1 MDDYDSISS
10 PVGGDAP
17 TPDMSI
23 TPEQY
28 FSAIKQYY
36 PNAVFNGGGRTPGRN
51 KAVGGVP
58 NSMHLS
64 DQAVDFNVPGVPS
77 QQVFDTLKSHN
88 LPMTEELSEGQV
100 GSQGAHLHV
109 GWRPK
114 GQQADNYDSI
124 SSPVDPKTNK
134 AIGGSASSYDDI
146 SSPVPPQPN
155 ALERGVMDLSNSK
168 FIKGISGAYDQAVTN
183 GLFMQ
188 PTRFAMEHLGVGMD
202 ELKKKFPGQ
211 TEDWYHQQ
219 LHTAYNGAVEQARQ
233 NAVAQTK
240 ANPYPGHLVGNTLAE
255 VAGSP
260 EYLLAPGGGV
270 GTSVGRR
277 IASAVATNAAV
288 GAASN
293 AAAQGMDILEGQK
306 KDFDI
311 TQNLT
316 QAAFAG
322 GIGGAVHGATEFTP
336 VVSDYVKS
344 LFANRGVDTKP
355 GALPLGST
363 SPTTGP
369 QVNLTPEEQ
378 QTFKGLVQHGSVD
391 DIKAFLASK
400 QGPKPS
406 WSNVNQLVQL
416 RDSLPPKFVGR
427 DNLNEA
433 INQHIADTNTGL
445 IHEHLQQQ
453 TAGWKNA
460 PDFEVINHADDIQD
474 PNIRAQAQKE
484 DANGDALGFLGP
496 DGKVRIYGSRIDSP
510 ETLNAVLFHEG
521 LGHFGLSEKFGDRL
535 DQTLGTLLDRNV
547 GQFGKDVDA
556 WQKKN
561 PGAYDGDRVRAAEEV
576 LAERSQNGQV
586 KSAIWDAVSA
596 SVRQFGR
603 KMGLKLSY
611 NDSEVRHILAMS
623 HDAVVNGTGRNVAA
637 NGYRNPLNNVSNKHM
652 FTGQKAR
659 GFDVNHPTTFTPS
672 DNIIRN
678 EINDQRAELTGM
690 QMGTLGGVLDH
701 PELYKH
707 YPELRN
713 LRVIHTDLN
722 GYRGAY
728 SDKTR
733 TLYLDNTGKDT
744 DPLSTVLH
752 ETQHA
757 IQHIEGFHPDQP
769 QDTSALTDEEYL
781 NSPIEKEARQT
792 EYRQRM
798 SDFQR
803 RDKDRLYTSNGEP
816 VFMRRNALD
825 EEQVDPRLL
834 DHVDQFKQDLRFWSD
849 PEFRKN
855 VIELAR
861 LRNPVDTSPKEEPKA
876 YRFASE
882 AEARQAL
889 GKFMRKSQLAAEPG
903 MDSGDPEAIHNALEK
918 MSAKTVIPW
927 EQTKREALEAGFKPS
942 QIKDLS
948 ETNPGDLTN
957 KVWRIG
963 AATNMAKMKLDE
975 LSERIGTPDERAT
988 DKYDALQAT
997 ATFQYNMAR
1006 FKGELSEAARAL
1018 QAAKAFMSYTDSGI
1032 EKMMEALRDSDSP
1045 LADIAGDPLKFAQ
1058 FWQTVKNML
1067 GSNSNPQGLATVLQ
1081 ATNKP
1086 YWEQYLNTL
1095 HMNMMLSA
1103 FSTHVKAPIDMATG
1117 ITRNVM
1123 EKAMAMPI
1131 GEVRKMIVRMTG
1143 RAPKPGVEVAELLS
1157 HTYGLMKSVSEAEV
1171 YRRMLHAVK
1180 TGEGGYVDANGQ
1192 SVPLAIQSKY
1202 LGTTNPDIPGVSIPS
1217 HLIAAQDTFFR
1228 SVEMNAQLRALASR
1242 QARVQLGKNASLDD
1256 MFTRTEAIAR
1266 APSASMLKEARDL
1279 TDRTLLLNSNIF
1291 NKFIDQGRHYR
1302 PGMSVYHRAGT
1313 FVVSNLAPFIRVEAN
1328 NLFNR
1333 VIQRSPLGLLDP
1345 YTLGQLKL
1353 GGPQADIAAAKMIY
1367 GSVLIGMAWV
1377 AADKAK
1383 NYITGEGPENPYKL
1397 KELMASGY
1405 SPNAIHE
1412 NGQYQMSSNLSLS
1425 VNPFDYHNEVAQ
1437 QVAAARQAWEA
1448 GADEHNWGTALK
1460 LAFGSVMHSL
1470 GSMTWLNDLAPV
1482 TDAATAKGQD
1492 ATGKLTQFVANEA
1505 RTWTP
1510 MLAGQ
1515 IARNIDPYQHDV
1527 NDRKSLSGTAINA
1540 IRAQTPGLSQGL
1552 PIRYSVYGNPM
1563 RNGASI
1569 TGVHTV
1575 IPGLE
1580 GNSRPETTDP
1590 TEIELNRLA
1599 KTTPSAVI
1607 TPVQKTIKFK
1617 GEEPRKL
1624 TTSEFE
1630 EYQHQAGRAIVDAV
1644 GEYMSDP
1651 SWGDMSDY
1659 DKIKVI
1665 KKIETQQKK
1674 QVKEQLFGQQ

>member
-1 MDDYDSISS
+1 MDDYSDFQ
-10 PVGGDAP
+10 PVGGSAP
-17 TPDMSI
+17 TPDMSL

-36 PNAVFNGGGRTPGRN
+36 PNAVYNGGGRDPARN

-58 NSMHLS
+58 NSMHLT

-114 GQQADNYDSI
+114 GGQQPQDDYSGFTSVSAPASHQ
-124 SSPVDPKTNK
+124 SSEYGGFTPVQPN
-134 AIGGSASSYDDI
+134 G
-146 SSPVPPQPN
+146 PN
-155 ALERGVMDLSNSK
+155 ALEQGVIDLSNSH
-168 FIKGISGAYDQAVTN
+168 FIKGVSGAYQQAVTN

-202 ELKKKFPGQ
+202 ELRQKYPGH
-211 TEDWYHQQ
+211 TDDWYHDQ

-240 ANPYPGHLVGNTLAE
+240 ANPYPGHLLANTAAE
-255 VAGSP
+255 VVGSP
-260 EYLLAPGGGV
+260 EYLLAPGGGA
-270 GTSVGRR
+270 GTTVARR
-277 IASAVATNAAV
+277 IGSAIATNAGV
-288 GAASN
+288 GAVSN
-293 AAAQGMDILEGQK
+293 AAAQIMDIGEGQK
-306 KDFDI
+306 KNFDI

-322 GIGGAVHGATEFTP
+322 GIGGAVHGVTEFTP

-344 LFANRGVDTKP
+344 LFGNRGIDTTP
-355 GALPLGST
+355 GARPLGST
-363 SPTTGP
+363 APITGS
-369 QVNLTPEEQ
+369 QVTLTPEEQ

-391 DIKAFLASK
+391 DIKSFLADK

-406 WSNVNQLVQL
+406 WANVDQMVQL
-416 RDSLPPKFVGR
+416 RDGLPPKFVGR

-433 INQHIADTNTGL
+433 INQHIADQNTGL
-445 IHEHLQQQ
+445 IHDHLQQQ
-453 TAGWKNA
+453 TANWKNA
-460 PDFEVINHADDIQD
+460 PKFEVINHADDIQD
-474 PNIRAQAQKE
+474 PDIRAQAQRE

-535 DQTLGTLLDRNV
+535 DQTLNTLLDRNV

-561 PGAYDGDRVRAAEEV
+561 PDAYGGDRTRAAEEV

-586 KSAIWDAVSA
+586 KPAIWDAVSA

-623 HDAVVNGTGRNVAA
+623 HDAVVNGKGTNVAD

-652 FTGQKAR
+652 FTGQKAAS
-659 GFDVNHPTTFTPS
+659 FDPDHPTAFTPS
-672 DNIIRN
+672 DDMPRN
-678 EINDQRAELTGM
+678 EINDRYAKLTGM
-690 QMGTLGGVLDH
+690 QMGKLEGVLDH
-701 PELYKH
+701 PDLYAQ
-707 YPELRN
+707 YPELKN
-713 LRVIHTDLN
+713 LPVTHLDMSEQ
-722 GYRGAY
+722 GWHGAY
-728 SDKTR
+728 SPKTKR
-733 TLYLDNTGKDT
+733 MYLDTSGKDKY
-744 DPLSTVLH
+744 PLSTVLH
-752 ETQHA
+752 EVQHA
-757 IQHIEGFHPDQP
+757 IQDIEGHHPNSESETVNLSDQ
-769 QDTSALTDEEYL
+769 EYL
-781 NSPIEKEARQT
+781 DSPVEKEARAT
-792 EYRQRM
+792 ENRFPLSREE
-798 SDFQR
+798 R
-803 RDKDRLYTSNGEP
+803 AANPP
-816 VFMRRNALD
+816 VF
-825 EEQVDPRLL
+825 
-834 DHVDQFKQDLRFWSD
+834 
-849 PEFRKN
+849 
-855 VIELAR
+855 I
-861 LRNPVDTSPKEEPKA
+861 
-876 YRFASE
+876 
-882 AEARQAL
+882 
-889 GKFMRKSQLAAEPG
+889 RKSQLAAEPG
-903 MDSGDPEAIHNALEK
+903 MDSGDPEAIHEALEK

-975 LSERIGTPDERAT
+975 LSERIGTPDEKAT
-988 DKYDALQAT
+988 DKFDALQAT

-1032 EKMMEALRDSDSP
+1032 EKMMEALRESDSP
-1045 LADIAGDPLKFAQ
+1045 LAEIAADPIKFAN
-1058 FWQTVKNML
+1058 FWQTVKNTL
-1067 GSNSNPQGLATVLQ
+1067 GSNSNPQGLATALQ

-1103 FSTHVKAPIDMATG
+1103 LSTHVKAPIDMATG

-1123 EKAMAMPI
+1123 EKAIAMPV
-1131 GEVRKMIVRMTG
+1131 GALRRMVVGLTG
-1143 RAPKPGVEVAELLS
+1143 KVPKPGVEPAELLS

-1180 TGEGGYVDANGQ
+1180 TGEGGYVDPNGQ
-1192 SVPLAIQSKY
+1192 SIPVSIQSQY
-1202 LGTTNPDIPGVSIPS
+1202 MGTTNPDIPGVSIPS

-1242 QARVQLGKNASLDD
+1242 QARTELGPKASLDD

-1266 APSASMLKEARDL
+1266 QPSLAMLKEARDL
-1279 TDRTLLLNSNIF
+1279 TDRTLLLNSNKF
-1291 NKFIDQGRHYR
+1291 NKFIDQYRNYR
-1302 PGMSVYHRAGT
+1302 PGLTGWERVGR
-1313 FVVSNLAPFIRVEAN
+1313 FIVSNLAPFIRVEAN

-1345 YTLGQLKL
+1345 YTQKQLKM
-1353 GGPQADIAAAKMIY
+1353 GGPQADIAVAKMLY
-1367 GSVLIGMAWV
+1367 GTVLMGMSWV
-1377 AADKAK
+1377 AADKTK
-1383 NYITGEGPENPYKL
+1383 NYLTGEGPDNPYKM
-1397 KELMASGY
+1397 KELQASGWN
-1405 SPNAIHE
+1405 PNAVHE

-1425 VNPFDYHNEVAQ
+1425 VNPFDQHNEVAQ
-1437 QVAAARQAWEA
+1437 QIAAMRSAYEQ
-1448 GADEHNWGTALK
+1448 GADAKDWGLGLK
-1460 LAFGSVMHSL
+1460 LAFGSMLHSL
-1470 GSMTWLNDLAPV
+1470 GEMTWLNDLAPI

-1492 ATGKLTQFVANEA
+1492 ALGKVTQGVANEA

-1527 NDRKSLSGTAINA
+1527 NDRASISGTALNA
-1540 IRAQTPGLSQGL
+1540 IKAQTPFLSKEL

-1569 TGVHTV
+1569 TGVHTI

-1607 TPVQKTIKFK
+1607 TPVQKTVKFP
-1617 GEEPRKL
+1617 GQEPRKL

-1644 GEYMSDP
+1644 SEQMADP
-1651 SWGDMSDY
+1651 SWQELSDY
-1659 DKIKVI
+1659 DRIKVI

-1674 QVKEQLFGQQ
+1674 QVKEQLFDAGQ